1 MLALSSI
8 NSSSTSAPASSA
20 MEALPE
26 WGTANQSYGVG
37 YHDHERR
44 SAAATQP
51 VAGLSAF
58 EAAYAAAAND
68 FPRFER
74 QMIKSIFD
82 KAFVGFSMVLH
93 QFSWVSEPFSI
104 NLYGFCLLT
113 WDVAGLLRSRTQP

>member
-1 MLALSSI
+1 
-8 NSSSTSAPASSA
+8 

-82 KAFVGFSMVLH
+82 KARAPKELVFVGFSMVLH

-104 NLYGFCLLT
+104 NLYGFRLLT